1 MCKHSC
7 TLHSGEDIKSRVPS
21 QSVRTRLHPS
31 PFGFRGVTGQQGPQ
45 SPWLRPPSP
54 TASAAVPS
62 KSFAIFLNDP
72 KRLPRPVGVSFSV
85 ASLSG
90 AAERGTEARTALSGP
105 SGPPSGPRARSRRD
119 PRRPPCV
126 RYVAAGGAR
135 QSGPPASAPAGGAAG
150 TGGAEAAAAGLAAV
164 AATAA
169 TEAAVPV
176 LASAPAPPW

>member
-1 MCKHSC
+1 M
-7 TLHSGEDIKSRVPS
+7 R
-21 QSVRTRLHPS
+21 
-31 PFGFRGVTGQQGPQ
+31 PQ
-45 SPWLRPPSP
+45 SSWLRPPSP
-54 TASAAVPS
+54 MASAAVPS

-72 KRLPRPVGVSFSV
+72 ERLLRPAGVAFSIP
-85 ASLSG
+85 SLSCAVQRTFG
-90 AAERGTEARTALSGP
+90 RGRAATDVRTARCGP
-105 SGPPSGPRARSRRD
+105 SGPPSGPRPRSRRD

-135 QSGPPASAPAGGAAG
+135 QSGAPASAPAGGAAG